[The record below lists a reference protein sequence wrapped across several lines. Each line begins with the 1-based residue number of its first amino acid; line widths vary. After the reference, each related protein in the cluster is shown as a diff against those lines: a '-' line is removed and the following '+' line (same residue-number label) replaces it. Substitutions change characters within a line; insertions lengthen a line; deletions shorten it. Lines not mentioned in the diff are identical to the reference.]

1 MKRYRIT
8 ILICLILTLIL
19 GFVTKFYQGL
29 FSEWLNNSFSSI
41 FYEAFWIFLVIF
53 IRPRLQPGLV
63 AFWVFIVTCFL
74 EFMQLWKPP
83 FLQAIRATLIG
94 RLLLGNTFVW
104 WDFLYYILGCTLTW
118 IFLRYFKFYDKRSQ
132 FSGVSRK
139 KG

>member
-1 MKRYRIT
+1 MKKYRII
-8 ILICLILTLIL
+8 ILICLIFTVIL
-19 GFVTKFYQGL
+19 GLATKFYEGI

-53 IRPRLQPGLV
+53 IRPQLPPGLV
-63 AFWVFIVTCFL
+63 AFLVFLVTSLL
-74 EFMQLWKPP
+74 EFLQLWKPP

-118 IFLRYFKFYDKRSQ
+118 IVLRYTMSEK
-132 FSGVSRK
+132 
-139 KG
+139 

>member
-1 MKRYRIT
+1 MKKYRIT
-8 ILICLILTLIL
+8 ILICLVFTVIFGLA
-19 GFVTKFYQGL
+19 TKFYEGM

-53 IRPRLQPGLV
+53 IRPQLPPGWV
-63 AFWVFIVTCFL
+63 ALWVFIVTSFL
-74 EFMQLWKPP
+74 EFIQLWKPP

-118 IFLRYFKFYDKRSQ
+118 IFLRYFQSYQEGKNRSRQ
-132 FSGVSRK
+132 EK
-139 KG
+139 L